1 MAALKLWGGGILLLV
16 LQSMAFTVSGSLA
29 YIHNVSKT
37 VKNDI
42 KVSKVPFK
50 TSDDVCENG

>member
-1 MAALKLWGGGILLLV
+1 MKLWGGGILLLV